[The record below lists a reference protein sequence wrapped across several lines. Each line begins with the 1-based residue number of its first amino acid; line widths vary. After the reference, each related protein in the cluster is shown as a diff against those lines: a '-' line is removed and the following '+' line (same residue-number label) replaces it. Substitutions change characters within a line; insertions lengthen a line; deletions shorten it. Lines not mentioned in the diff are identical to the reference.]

1 MIYLCNGRICS
12 VARFETWNVNKNL
25 ADPRL
30 EPASTA
36 HSVIVCCQDT
46 SRSSGTYEVRPAV
59 QTCLCHFKVKT
70 QNLGV
75 IKQIITDP
83 GTRKTRF
90 ARWDNHNCT

>member
-12 VARFETWNVNKNL
+12 VARFETWKVNKNL

-59 QTCLCHFKVKT
+59 TDMPLPLQS
-70 QNLGV
+70 QNSELGRH
-75 IKQIITDP
+75 K
-83 GTRKTRF
+83 
-90 ARWDNHNCT
+90 ANNY